1 MDSYPQYAKY
11 YTDVMGDIKMMV
23 DSPYAE
29 GNYNHIG
36 EIEPLKNKQTPIIQG
51 ESSTS
56 QFCNSMDCRKY
67 KYHVL

>member
-29 GNYNHIG
+29 GNYNHVG

-51 ESSTS
+51 E
-56 QFCNSMDCRKY
+56 
-67 KYHVL
+67 